1 MAEALILLGALCVV
15 TAIVGGGL
23 EIASLG
29 KMPVVDSPGRQL
41 ILALCGAAL
50 VAGGLALRTA
60 DGSSVNPPGNALEE
74 PAMKVT
80 PKTARPGT
88 RLTVDARGFLP
99 GEPVTVEFRVEE
111 LGSFTANSQGRIA
124 DEHVRIPRD
133 YDFARREDIRA
144 HGHQSGITVSRQ
156 IEIKCRKGYKRQQKV
171 FCVEPGSLQDL
182 DGFEDLGGF
191 GE

>member
-23 EIASLG
+23 EVASLG

-50 VAGGLALRTA
+50 IAGGLVLRS
-60 DGSSVNPPGNALEE
+60 DENPGAPTPRPDVEE
-74 PAMKVT
+74 PSMKVS

-99 GEPVTVEFRVEE
+99 GEPVTVEFQVEE

-133 YDFARREDIRA
+133 YDLAGREDIRA
-144 HGHQSGITVSRQ
+144 HGQQSVVTVTRQ
-156 IEIKCRKGYKRQQKV
+156 IEIRCRKGYKEQDG
-171 FCVEPGSLQDL
+171 FCVKPGSIRDF
-182 DGFEDLGGF
+182 DGFEDLGGLA
-191 GE
+191 E